1 MKQKHL
7 YTVVNTSYTPKRR
20 AKLPHA
26 RHREYTYTL
35 MTSGNVDDLIKGVVI
50 LHGIEGLVMN
60 GKSFPTDSETAA
72 GPR

>member
-1 MKQKHL
+1 
-7 YTVVNTSYTPKRR
+7 
-20 AKLPHA
+20 
-26 RHREYTYTL
+26 

-60 GKSFPTDSETAA
+60 GKSFPTDSKTAA